1 MAIGDFVKQYDDV
14 SLYYGKSNS
23 DVSKIYDVTQDV
35 FKVND
40 LEAGSITDLMDL
52 SADPPV
58 GTGVGVSNDGSLVVL
73 AAGSSNGLGVML
85 YDGNTDSMITNN
97 MFQDYSPN
105 YGFDEFMVEVSPDN
119 SRIAVGA
126 AVNGEIF
133 ILDSSLNLI
142 NAFTQHVGDSP
153 DPGMF
158 PTVSD
163 MHFIENNT
171 ILSGGISIKV
181 WNTEDLNV
189 SRDYTVLNNAN
200 VVGHRFN
207 VINEAMV
214 SGLFMSAM
222 DGSFTLA
229 TVDLSNG
236 TLTPN
241 TDIDV
246 SGYDVDRVKIKGGYL
261 YGFTNTQIDIISLN
275 NFEAVSILLG
285 GSRTGNEI
293 RSLFL
298 GEGFVGASDYLSSSE
313 PVNIRVFEAPSE
325 SGEEQ
330 EQIFELFNAQ
340 AGSPEVTLAVAL
352 DNEIQEIEI
361 NESVDI
367 LPEAPNIVTL
377 FNDTGAFETVMY
389 SGKDFSTNKLTN
401 VTRGFQGEA
410 QSWAIDTKIAR
421 LITAY
426 DFDVIKKKFD
436 ELNEFNK
443 AFDLM
448 RDKSGILKVTTI

>member
-1 MAIGDFVKQYDDV
+1 
-14 SLYYGKSNS
+14 
-23 DVSKIYDVTQDV
+23 
-35 FKVND
+35 
-40 LEAGSITDLMDL
+40 
-52 SADPPV
+52 
-58 GTGVGVSNDGSLVVL
+58 
-73 AAGSSNGLGVML
+73 
-85 YDGNTDSMITNN
+85 
-97 MFQDYSPN
+97 
-105 YGFDEFMVEVSPDN
+105 
-119 SRIAVGA
+119 
-126 AVNGEIF
+126 
-133 ILDSSLNLI
+133 
-142 NAFTQHVGDSP
+142 
-153 DPGMF
+153 
-158 PTVSD
+158 
-163 MHFIENNT
+163 
-171 ILSGGISIKV
+171 
-181 WNTEDLNV
+181 
-189 SRDYTVLNNAN
+189 
-200 VVGHRFN
+200 
-207 VINEAMV
+207 
-214 SGLFMSAM
+214 
-222 DGSFTLA
+222 
-229 TVDLSNG
+229 LSNG

-246 SGYDVDRVKIKGGYL
+246 SGYDVNRVKIKGGYL

-367 LPEAPNIVTL
+367 LPEVPNIVTL
-377 FNDTGAFETVMY
+377 FDDTGAFETVMY
-389 SGKDFSTNKLTN
+389 SGKDSSTNKLTN

-426 DFDVIKKKFD
+426 DFEVIKKKFND
-436 ELNEFNK
+436 LSEFNT

-448 RDKSGILKVTTI
+448 RDKSGILKVTTL